1 MNDMSS
7 AFNAARREF
16 PSQVSTA
23 ASEPNASNRHDTK
36 VPSVDHRRQ
45 SSRTVEINIAVMV
58 ERDANGEALI
68 RELQRQRAVVRHVWP
83 LPSQLPLQYDAIFC
97 KVTEDL
103 PQRIPWV
110 PGEPSSAL
118 ILVDD
123 GMGPLNLELM
133 HNCASHGIL
142 HYPATSRA
150 IQTVLMLARES
161 FQYERRLR
169 GRIEK
174 LDESLRTMRLV
185 ERAKGLLVK
194 LKNIS
199 EEEAYAFLRKQA
211 MEKRVTI
218 GMVAAT
224 VIDSHELLS

>member
-1 MNDMSS
+1 MLIADRGIESG
-7 AFNAARREF
+7 
-16 PSQVSTA
+16 
-23 ASEPNASNRHDTK
+23 NRAGTGEQ
-36 VPSVDHRRQ
+36 RRQ
-45 SSRTVEINIAVMV
+45 GNRPAELNIAVLV
-58 ERDANGEALI
+58 ERDDNGESLI
-68 RELQRQRAVVRHVWP
+68 RELQRQRATVRHIWP
-83 LPSQLPLQYDAIFC
+83 LPAQLPLQYDAVFC
-97 KVTEDL
+97 VLSNDL

-123 GMGPLNLELM
+123 GKDPLNLDLIN
-133 HNCASHGIL
+133 NCASHGML
-142 HYPATSRA
+142 HYPATSRM
-150 IQTVLMLARES
+150 IQSVLMLARES

-185 ERAKGLLVK
+185 ERAKALVK

-199 EEEAYAFLRKQA
+199 EEEAYSFLRKQS

-218 GMVAAT
+218 GTVAAT
-224 VIDSHELLS
+224 VIDSYELLS

>member
-7 AFNAARREF
+7 AFNAARREL
-16 PSQVSTA
+16 PSQISRV
-23 ASEPNASNRHDTK
+23 ASEPASNRQDTK
-36 VPSVDHRRQ
+36 ARSADHQRQ
-45 SSRTVEINIAVMV
+45 SSRTVEMNIAVMV
-58 ERDANGEALI
+58 ERDAHGEALI

-83 LPSQLPLQYDAIFC
+83 LPSQLPLQYDVIFC
-97 KVTEDL
+97 KLADDL

-123 GMGPLNLELM
+123 GVDPLNLELM

-150 IQTVLMLARES
+150 IQSVLMLAREN

-199 EEEAYAFLRKQA
+199 EEDAYAFLRKQA

-218 GMVAAT
+218 GTVAAT

>member
-1 MNDMSS
+1 MLRADRGINSGNGMQQSG
-7 AFNAARREF
+7 
-16 PSQVSTA
+16 
-23 ASEPNASNRHDTK
+23 NRSGTGEQ
-36 VPSVDHRRQ
+36 RRQ
-45 SSRTVEINIAVMV
+45 GNRPAELNIAVLV
-58 ERDANGEALI
+58 ERDDNGEFLI
-68 RELQRQRAVVRHVWP
+68 RELQRQRASVRHIWP
-83 LPSQLPLQYDAIFC
+83 LPAQLPLQYDAVFC
-97 KVTEDL
+97 VLSNDL

-123 GMGPLNLELM
+123 GKDPLNLDLIN
-133 HNCASHGIL
+133 NCAGHGML
-142 HYPATSRA
+142 HYPATSRM
-150 IQTVLMLARES
+150 IQSVLMLARES

-185 ERAKGLLVK
+185 ERAKALLVK

-199 EEEAYAFLRKQA
+199 EEEAYSFLRKQS

-218 GMVAAT
+218 GTVAAT
-224 VIDSHELLS
+224 VIDSYELLS

>member
-1 MNDMSS
+1 MRVETTTYHTRQEERPGHM
-7 AFNAARREF
+7 
-16 PSQVSTA
+16 STA
-23 ASEPNASNRHDTK
+23 ENSLRSTAVEQ
-36 VPSVDHRRQ
+36 RRYG
-45 SSRTVEINIAVMV
+45 SRPAEMNIAVIA
-58 ERDANGEALI
+58 ERDDHGEALI
-68 RELQRQRAVVRHVWP
+68 RELQRQRAAVRHLWP
-83 LPSQLPLQYDAIFC
+83 LPGQLPLQYDAIFC
-97 KVTEDL
+97 TLSSDL

-123 GMGPLNLELM
+123 GKEPLNLDLI
-133 HNCASHGIL
+133 HNCAGHGML
-142 HYPATSRA
+142 HYPATSRM
-150 IQTVLMLARES
+150 IQSVLMLARES

-185 ERAKGLLVK
+185 ERAKTLLVK

-199 EEEAYAFLRKQA
+199 EEDAYGFLRKQA

-218 GMVAAT
+218 GAVAAT
-224 VIDSHELLS
+224 VIDSYELLS

>member
-7 AFNAARREF
+7 ALDANRREL
-16 PSQVSTA
+16 PSQVSRA
-23 ASEPNASNRHDTK
+23 ASEPNASNRHETK
-36 VPSVDHRRQ
+36 SSGTDHRRQ
-45 SSRTVEINIAVMV
+45 TSRIMEMNIAVMV

-83 LPSQLPLQYDAIFC
+83 LPSQLSLQYDAIFC
-97 KVTEDL
+97 KLTDDL

-118 ILVDD
+118 IIVDD
-123 GMGPLNLELM
+123 GVGSLNLELM

-150 IQTVLMLARES
+150 IQSVLMLALES

-199 EEEAYAFLRKQA
+199 EEDAYAFLRKQA

-218 GMVAAT
+218 GTVAAS
-224 VIDSHELLS
+224 VIDSYELLS